1 MKTVAEWSAIC
12 CEVAEK
18 IDIHTAKRDALL
30 RARSGAALEVA
41 MGEPRT
47 KLDKVNADL
56 AKAEAGLQD
65 AISAMAEAMR
75 QEAVASEAEESS
87 AKKARTDTLNG
98 LMKARKEVCEA
109 LVSAARPFIAAILV
123 EKAQREVCLRERVT
137 VPHLNQAPAWT
148 IALCQAAKE
157 AGLVHPFSQLEGLDM
172 HPDFAHLA
180 LVNTPY
186 TSGFIAKVKQEIG

>member
-1 MKTVAEWSAIC
+1 MKSSAEWSALC
-12 CEVAEK
+12 CHIAAK
-18 IDIHTAKRDALL
+18 IDAHTMKRDALL

-41 MGEPRT
+41 MGEPRA

-56 AKAEAGLQD
+56 TEAEAGLQD
-65 AISAMAEAMR
+65 AISAMAEAML
-75 QEAVASEAEESS
+75 QEEVTREAEESS
-87 AKKARTDTLNG
+87 AKQARTDTLNG

-109 LVSAARPFIAAILV
+109 LVSAARPFIAAIQA

-172 HPDFAHLA
+172 HPDFSGLA

-186 TSGFIAKVKQEIG
+186 VAGFSVKAKQEI